1 MKIML
6 DESVKNYL
14 KKKKKIAITLNLLRS
29 GGGWCGVIE
38 IPEVNLGAPEE
49 HNMFNKYKVD
59 GVEVYIQK
67 NIKTIKPIITFKA
80 RKTLFVTSLYVEGLK
95 LKSI

>member
-1 MKIML
+1 
-6 DESVKNYL
+6 
-14 KKKKKIAITLNLLRS
+14 
-29 GGGWCGVIE
+29 
-38 IPEVNLGAPEE
+38 
-49 HNMFNKYKVD
+49 MFNKYKVD